1 MDRSPLPDQVT
12 ARPSR
17 PRPARDL
24 FWSTLAERDVAGL
37 ALCAKKN
44 KDTGAASTLP
54 ACCGT
59 PVASEAG
66 SRPVRSHLQVSLH
79 QTDQTTE
86 RTKSRV
92 TITDGD
98 GNQVVYHTSRR
109 DALHQM
115 LFGMSVLSSDSLRWM
130 WAPRTAQAALVQFP
144 ATSLHNKYFL
154 VRAGEGESEAENYVL
169 TNPVAKTSMSAGLSQ
184 RGKAQ
189 VVRESAPAL
198 RAMGA
203 CASDC
208 WLWPSITQR
217 SYQTAEILGALL
229 GVGRSRIVPEYSF
242 LDPRGLG
249 ALEGLTWDSA
259 RAQVTSGDQLSPE
272 WRPPRGTD
280 GTPNESVSDVLV
292 RVRQVLSITET
303 QYSGANVIV
312 VAPDS
317 DNLSVLQAALL
328 GLDLRR
334 HGDLAMRPGEVRAVE
349 LAAEAPVYY
358 SGKVSCARP
367 PNCL

>member
-1 MDRSPLPDQVT
+1 
-12 ARPSR
+12 
-17 PRPARDL
+17 
-24 FWSTLAERDVAGL
+24 
-37 ALCAKKN
+37 
-44 KDTGAASTLP
+44 
-54 ACCGT
+54 
-59 PVASEAG
+59 
-66 SRPVRSHLQVSLH
+66 
-79 QTDQTTE
+79 
-86 RTKSRV
+86 
-92 TITDGD
+92 
-98 GNQVVYHTSRR
+98 
-109 DALHQM
+109 
-115 LFGMSVLSSDSLRWM
+115 M
-130 WAPRTAQAALVQFP
+130 WTPRTAQAALVQFP
-144 ATSLHNKYFL
+144 ASSLHNKYFL

-169 TNPVAKTSMSAGLSQ
+169 TNPVAKTSMSSGLSQ

-189 VVRESAPAL
+189 VVRETAPAL

-203 CASDC
+203 CAADC

-249 ALEGLTWDSA
+249 ALEGLTWESA
-259 RAQVTSGDQLSPE
+259 RLQVNTGDQLSPE

-280 GTPNESVSDVLV
+280 GTPNESISDVLV
-292 RVRQVLSITET
+292 RMLLCAAQVLSVMET

-312 VAPDS
+312 VSPDS

-349 LAAEAPVYY
+349 LAAEAPAYY
-358 SGKVSCARP
+358 SGKVTCARP